1 MREIVFLKK
10 NEKKWKKAE
19 HLLEN
24 ISTVNPD
31 TIADLYLGLTDDL
44 AFAQTN
50 YPDSPI
56 TRYLNGMT
64 SEIYLAIYRNK
75 REKKG
80 RILDFWLYEL
90 PLEFRKAHKELLVAF
105 LIFAVSV
112 VIGVIST
119 AYDDSFP
126 RVILGDA
133 YVNQTLENIRKGDPM
148 AIYKSADEGSMF
160 SYIALNNI
168 KVSFMAFTWGLL
180 FSVGTAYI
188 LFQNGVMLGAFQ
200 WFFYKQGLF
209 LTSFLAIWIHG
220 TLEIS
225 AIVISG
231 AAGIVLG
238 NSFLFPGTHT
248 RIHSLLKGARR
259 ALKIC
264 VALIPIF
271 IVAAFLESFV
281 TRHTDMPLWLNILI
295 LALSLFF
302 ILGYFVVYPIVL
314 EVKEKKGKD
323 AMMKSIIQMFNSFW
337 LYMIFSKIR
346 SNKEEKDGLQFQE
359 KHSE

>member
-10 NEKKWKKAE
+10 NEKKWKKTE

-24 ISTVNPD
+24 ISSVNPD
-31 TIADLYLGLTDDL
+31 TIADLYLELTDDL

-80 RILDFWLYEL
+80 RLIEFWLYEL
-90 PLEFRKAHKELLVAF
+90 PTEFRKAHKELLVSF

-112 VIGVIST
+112 LIGIIST
-119 AYDDSFP
+119 AYDDNFP

-133 YVNQTLENIRKGDPM
+133 YVDMTLENIRKGDPM
-148 AIYKSADEGSMF
+148 AVYKSGGEGSMF
-160 SYIALNNI
+160 SYIAINNI
-168 KVSFMAFTWGLL
+168 RVSFMAFTYGLL
-180 FSVGTAYI
+180 FSVGSAYI
-188 LFQNGVMLGAFQ
+188 LFTNGVMVGAFQ

-209 LTSFLAIWIHG
+209 LTSFLAIWTHG

-225 AIVISG
+225 AIIISG

-238 NSFLFPGTHT
+238 NSFLFPGTYT
-248 RIHSLLKGARR
+248 RIHSLVRGARR
-259 ALKIC
+259 ALKI
-264 VALIPIF
+264 
-271 IVAAFLESFV
+271 
-281 TRHTDMPLWLNILI
+281 
-295 LALSLFF
+295 
-302 ILGYFVVYPIVL
+302 
-314 EVKEKKGKD
+314 
-323 AMMKSIIQMFNSFW
+323 
-337 LYMIFSKIR
+337 
-346 SNKEEKDGLQFQE
+346 
-359 KHSE
+359 